1 MLIHNHFL
9 REFDDFLDD
18 PTQNKK
24 CNFGACREADT
35 LTFYLPLPLSISR
48 SYFLSL
54 QGVSQTSTTA
64 WAGHGE
70 RETSLALLGKGGALI
85 QGSLWSFY
93 MDLFQDIAMRWR
105 TPTHWPPLAWW
116 PRRWPGCRSS
126 PAPPTWLWSTPT
138 LGAQPILTV
147 GSTCKVTSSLTLTIG
162 KNKYCFV

>member
-1 MLIHNHFL
+1 MLIRNHFL

-64 WAGHGE
+64 LRE
-70 RETSLALLGKGGALI
+70 REASLALLGRGGH
-85 QGSLWSFY
+85 SFRAHFAR
-93 MDLFQDIAMRWR
+93 L
-105 TPTHWPPLAWW
+105 L
-116 PRRWPGCRSS
+116 
-126 PAPPTWLWSTPT
+126 
-138 LGAQPILTV
+138 
-147 GSTCKVTSSLTLTIG
+147 
-162 KNKYCFV
+162 